1 MLNVKVCVG
10 MYLDNDDAVCSS
22 CMSEEDYRN
31 AETIISSF
39 DEMDYR
45 SYCVKCGE
53 PIDHSLTSDGWA
65 YESSLREE
73 QEAY

>member
-1 MLNVKVCVG
+1 MLNVKFCVG
-10 MYLDNDDAVCSS
+10 MYLPNDDAVCSY

-45 SYCVKCGE
+45 CYCTKCNE
-53 PIDHSLTSDGWA
+53 AIDHSLTSDGWA

-73 QEAY
+73 QAY